1 MSAAQWNGQGVVT
14 AAMAH
19 ELLQAL
25 TGDRPAL
32 RLEAGM
38 PLAPALHA
46 LKNGCSLLEIMQH
59 VRDDLERS
67 LITQMLVYTQG
78 NKAAAARILKIDY
91 MTLYRKMSKYFGTF
105 SAVVPAAAAGR
116 EGGAPATQPGHRT
129 ERSPRSATGLTCIR
143 PR

>member
-19 ELLQAL
+19 ELVQAL

-32 RLEAGM
+32 RLDAGM

-78 NKAAAARILKIDY
+78 NKAETARILKIDY

-105 SAVVPAAAAGR
+105 SACVPAAGR
-116 EGGAPATQPGHRT
+116 ESGAPAAQPGNRT
-129 ERSPRSATGLTCIR
+129 ERSPRSAAWLTCLR

>member
-1 MSAAQWNGQGVVT
+1 MSVAQWNGQGVVT
-14 AAMAH
+14 AATAH
-19 ELLQAL
+19 ELVQAL

-46 LKNGCSLLEIMQH
+46 LQNGCSLIEIMQH

-67 LITQMLVYTQG
+67 LITQMLVYTHG
-78 NKAAAARILKIDY
+78 NKAATARILKIDY

-105 SAVVPAAAAGR
+105 STLVPAAAAGR
-116 EGGAPATQPGHRT
+116 EGGALAAQPGTRT
-129 ERSPRSATGLTCIR
+129 ARSPRSAAWLTCIR

>member
-14 AAMAH
+14 AALAH
-19 ELLQAL
+19 ELAQAL

-38 PLAPALHA
+38 QLAPALHA

-67 LITQMLVYTQG
+67 LITQMLICTQG
-78 NKAAAARILKIDY
+78 NKAETARILKIDY
-91 MTLYRKMSKYFGTF
+91 MTLYRKMYKYFGTF
-105 SAVVPAAAAGR
+105 SAFVPAAGI
-116 EGGAPATQPGHRT
+116 ESGAPAAQTGNRT
-129 ERSPRSATGLTCIR
+129 ERSSRSASGLTCIR

>member
-19 ELLQAL
+19 ELVQAL
-25 TGDRPAL
+25 AGERPAL
-32 RLEAGM
+32 RLEAGI

-59 VRDDLERS
+59 VRDDLERY
-67 LITQMLVYTQG
+67 LITQMLVCTQG
-78 NKAAAARILKIDY
+78 NKAETARILKIDY
-91 MTLYRKMSKYFGTF
+91 MTLYRKMYKYFGTF
-105 SAVVPAAAAGR
+105 SAFVPAAGI
-116 EGGAPATQPGHRT
+116 ESGAPAAQTGNRT
-129 ERSPRSATGLTCIR
+129 ERSPRSASGLTCIR